1 MVINVRDGK
10 EIKGK
15 PTPGLRERTEM
26 LINKL
31 LLSVNVTS
39 ILSSWVEVEKMSLRL
54 FRQEGLDR
62 ICTFVTPTQYQ
73 LQCAFF
79 RKLL

>member
-10 EIKGK
+10 KIKVK
-15 PTPGLRERTEM
+15 PTPGLRERIEI

-31 LLSVNVTS
+31 LLSVNVTF

-54 FRQEGLDR
+54 FMQVGLDW
-62 ICTFVTPTQYQ
+62 ILHIWLQ
-73 LQCAFF
+73 LSI
-79 RKLL
+79 KN